1 MALYHERHCLPFS
14 ILEIVLEGSETSESV
29 ISQTWRTQIKSNGS
43 VELGTNQNLL
53 YLKEWASWIFPSLNI
68 QFP

>member
-14 ILEIVLEGSETSESV
+14 ILEIVLEGTQASESV

-43 VELGTNQNLL
+43 GELGTNQNLL
-53 YLKEWASWIFPSLNI
+53 YLKE
-68 QFP
+68 